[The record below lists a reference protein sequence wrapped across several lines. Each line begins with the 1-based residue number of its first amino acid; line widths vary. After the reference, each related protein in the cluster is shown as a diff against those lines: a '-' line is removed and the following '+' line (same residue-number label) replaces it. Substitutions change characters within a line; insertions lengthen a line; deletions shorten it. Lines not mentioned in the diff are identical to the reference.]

1 MTELTDKRIHDN
13 PRSICVKEII
23 QMRILFMLAIP
34 LILLLLFSCSPQQ
47 YDHDIIIRDGLIYD
61 GSGSPPFVADI
72 AVDGDTIS
80 AIGLFAERRGSVEIN
95 VKGLAVTPG
104 FINVLSWAADPLI
117 EDGRSQSNI
126 RQGVTLE
133 VFGEGFSKGP
143 LNEAM
148 KRDMEERQ
156 GRIRYDVE
164 WTTLNEFLH
173 YLVIRGVSPNV
184 ASHVGASTV
193 RIHAMGYEGRK
204 ATDEELDRMRR
215 LVREAMEEGAL
226 GVGTALIYTPGLY
239 ADTDELIALGEIAA
253 EYGGILT
260 SHVRSEGNRF
270 IESVEEMLTVAR
282 RSGVHVHIY
291 HLKAAGED
299 NWHKLDTVIGI
310 IEKARAEGLP
320 ITADMYTYTAGATGL
335 DAAMP
340 PWVQEGGYDA
350 WAERLRD
357 HAVRDR
363 VKKEMTTPSDEWENL
378 YLAAGSPENVILI
391 GFRNDELKHLT
402 GKSLAEIASMRGT
415 SPEETAMDLVI
426 EDGSRVSVV
435 YFFMSEENV
444 RKKIGLP
451 WVTYGSDAGS
461 LAPEGVFLESNP
473 HPRAYGNFARL
484 LGKYVRDEELIP
496 LEEAIRK
503 LTSFPAS
510 ILSVE
515 RRGSL
520 KIGYYADIVVFDP
533 ATIRDNATFEAPH
546 AYATG
551 VHHVLVNG
559 VPVLKDGD
567 HTGALPG
574 RVVRGPGYRDK
585 HYE

>member
-1 MTELTDKRIHDN
+1 
-13 PRSICVKEII
+13 
-23 QMRILFMLAIP
+23 MLMVP
-34 LILLLLFSCSPQQ
+34 LILLLSFSCSLQQ
-47 YDHDIIIRDGLIYD
+47 YDHDIIIRDGWIYD
-61 GSGSPPFVADI
+61 GSGSPPYVADI
-72 AVDGDTIS
+72 AVDGDTIT
-80 AIGLFAERRGSVEIN
+80 AIGLLAETRGKIEIN
-95 VKGLAVTPG
+95 AKSLAVTPG

-148 KRDMEERQ
+148 KRDMKERQ

-164 WTTLNEFLH
+164 WTTLDEFLQ
-173 YLVIRGVSPNV
+173 YLVERGVSPNV
-184 ASHVGASTV
+184 ASHIGASTV

-204 ATDEELDRMRR
+204 PTDEELNHMRQ
-215 LVREAMEEGAL
+215 LVRQAMEEGAL

-239 ADTDELIALGEIAA
+239 ADTEELIALAEIAA
-253 EYGGILT
+253 EYGGIFT
-260 SHVRSEGNRF
+260 CHIRSEGNRF
-270 IESVEEMLTVAR
+270 IESIEEMLIIAR
-282 RSGVHVHIY
+282 ESGVHVHIY

-299 NWHKLDTVIGI
+299 NWHKLDRVIEI
-310 IEKARAEGLP
+310 IEKAREEGLP

-340 PWVQEGGYDA
+340 PWVQEGGYDS

-357 HAVRDR
+357 PALRER
-363 VKKEMTTPSDEWENL
+363 VKEEMTTPSDEWENL

-496 LEEAIRK
+496 PEEAIRK
-503 LTSFPAS
+503 LTSFPAA
-510 ILSVE
+510 ILSLD

-520 KIGYYADIVVFDP
+520 QIGNYADIVVFDP
-533 ATIRDNATFEAPH
+533 ETIRDNATFEAPH